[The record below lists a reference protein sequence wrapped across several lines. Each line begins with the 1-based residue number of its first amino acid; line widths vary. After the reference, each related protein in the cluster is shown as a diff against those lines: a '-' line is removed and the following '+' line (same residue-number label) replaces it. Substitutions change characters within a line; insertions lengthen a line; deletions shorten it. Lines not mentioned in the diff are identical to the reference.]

1 MQAKP
6 LLRGVVLLM
15 LPGLCRSLFAKRQ
28 ELLPG
33 MAALLGKPA
42 VVTAPSATIH
52 PGAWHVILDLSPSF
66 ANCPFLELSLAC
78 TSDPMRRI
86 QFKLLTKMT
95 QLSAHATVNLCETV
109 CRTSCRLLRAH

>member
-15 LPGLCRSLFAKRQ
+15 LPGLCRSLFGKRR

-42 VVTAPSATIH
+42 VVTAPSATTH
-52 PGAWHVILDLSPSF
+52 PGAQAVILHPSRLPAPSLPFAASRTHLSNIP
-66 ANCPFLELSLAC
+66 PF
-78 TSDPMRRI
+78 TSHD
-86 QFKLLTKMT
+86 
-95 QLSAHATVNLCETV
+95 S
-109 CRTSCRLLRAH
+109 S